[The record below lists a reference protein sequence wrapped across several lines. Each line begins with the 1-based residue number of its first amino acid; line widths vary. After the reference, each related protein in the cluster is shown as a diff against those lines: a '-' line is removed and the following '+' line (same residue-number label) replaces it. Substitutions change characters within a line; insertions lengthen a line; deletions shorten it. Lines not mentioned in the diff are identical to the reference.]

1 VADEAWRPWPREP
14 RYLVS
19 DQGRVRGPSGKILKY
34 SLFTNGRLQVSPYL
48 SNEKRCKTR
57 EVHTM
62 VLEAFVGPRP
72 PGLESL
78 TETASRPIID

>member
-14 RYLVS
+14 QYLVS

-48 SNEKRCKTR
+48 SNEKRRKTR

-62 VLEAFVGPRP
+62 VLEGFGGLARPAWGPC
-72 PGLESL
+72 
-78 TETASRPIID
+78 TETASRSIID

>member
-1 VADEAWRPWPREP
+1 MADEAWRPWPREP

-48 SNEKRCKTR
+48 SNEKRRKTR

-62 VLEAFVGPRP
+62 VL
-72 PGLESL
+72 
-78 TETASRPIID
+78 